1 MTMRH
6 SVSLVVLC
14 FIATGGADVDDADE
28 AQPRANLLHLVS
40 LSEHPLAR
48 CNDGTP
54 AVYYRRPLS
63 SPRDTRKLLLYLE
76 GGGLCVPGDPAVSC
90 AERCANGSL
99 LCTAH
104 TAPYFDLDTYYEDSI
119 FSPDP
124 EQNPAF
130 HDYNIGKG
138 STCDMWTIKLPQCP
152 FNVE

>member
-1 MTMRH
+1 MSYRFC
-6 SVSLVVLC
+6 LVLC
-14 FIATGGADVDDADE
+14 FVAAGGAALDDADE
-28 AQPRANLLHLVS
+28 AQPRENLLHLVS

-130 HDYNIGKG
+130 HDYNIGEG
-138 STCDMWTIKLPQCP
+138 STCDMWTIKLPQWP
-152 FNVE
+152 FDAI